1 MLRTLVKDSA
11 VYAVG
16 TVASQLVGFI
26 MIPVYTR
33 VLTPADYGIIET
45 IVRLVDIIGLL
56 LSLGLAEALLRHYYL
71 AKTDDERNRLIGT
84 VFNLNLLVVAAGVLV
99 FWPLSPWLTRLA
111 FGHDRYTHYVAVSLI
126 GMMIGSLIELPLT
139 LWRAEGK
146 PWRFTAISLLK
157 LFTHLSANIVLVV
170 WLRWGVWGVVISG
183 LLNAVVWSVVLGV
196 MVRLKHGI
204 YFDKGW
210 LASVLR
216 YGVPLVPAGLS
227 QFVLHY
233 SDRFFLVRYVS
244 ESELGLYSLAYR
256 FGMLVSVFHGIV
268 ALAWSPWAYRVG
280 DNEEGG
286 VLHLARATS
295 LILVVFACLSAFIA
309 LLSAPAIRLM
319 SAPGFWKAADYVPV
333 LALAYWFFMA
343 QGPLGTGA
351 RLARRTDLLAAAN
364 GLAAAVCLLLS
375 WWLIPLYGVWG
386 AVVMTAL
393 SMLTLMGGCYY
404 VSQKVFTVHYD
415 LPTMTFAVTLVGVP
429 ALYNLLMRHTGVF
442 EGIIDLL
449 LRLLIGAGIAVATVY
464 WLRGRRIAA
473 IPSWNQWL
481 RLMARAK
488 SRALG

>member
-16 TVASQLVGFI
+16 TIASRLVGFI

-196 MVRLKHGI
+196 MVRLKYGI

-244 ESELGLYSLAYR
+244 ESEVGLYSLAYR
-256 FGMLVSVFHGIV
+256 FGMLVIV
-268 ALAWSPWAYRVG
+268 LYKIISLAWNPWAYRL
-280 DNEEGG
+280 GG
-286 VLHLARATS
+286 SQEQGGLHLARATS
-295 LILVVFACLSAFIA
+295 LILISFACVSAFVALIA
-309 LLSAPAIRLM
+309 APAIRLM
-319 SAPGFWKAADYVPV
+319 SAPAFWEAGKYVA
-333 LALAYWFFMA
+333 LLSLAYWFFMA
-343 QGPLGTGA
+343 QGLLSTGA
-351 RLARRTDLLAAAN
+351 RLARRTGLLAAAN

-375 WWLIPLYGVWG
+375 WWLIPHYGVWG
-386 AVVMTAL
+386 AVVMTVL
-393 SMLTLMGGCYY
+393 SMLTLVGACY
-404 VSQKVFTVHYD
+404 VISQKA
-415 LPTMTFAVTLVGVP
+415 FAVEYDKASLGLAFALACVPGV
-429 ALYNLLMRHTGVF
+429 YNLMVNHTG
-442 EGIIDLL
+442 ILDMT
-449 LRLLIGAGIAVATVY
+449 LRIATCAGIAAVAAY
-464 WLRGRRIAA
+464 WMQARRIVRL
-473 IPSWNQWL
+473 PSWRQWR

-488 SRALG
+488 ARTAA

>member
-16 TVASQLVGFI
+16 TIASRLVGFI

-196 MVRLKHGI
+196 MVRLKYGI

-343 QGPLGTGA
+343 QGPISTGA
-351 RLARRTDLLAAAN
+351 KLARRTYLLAAAN
-364 GLAAAVCLLLS
+364 GVAAAVCLLLS
-375 WWLIPLYGVWG
+375 WWLIPRYGVWG
-386 AVVMTAL
+386 AVVMTVL
-393 SMLTLMGGCYY
+393 SMLTLVAGCYA
-404 VSQKVFTVHYD
+404 VSQKVFAVQYD
-415 LPTMTFAVTLVGVP
+415 TTSLGLAFALACMPIV
-429 ALYNLLMRHTGVF
+429 YNLLVHDTGIMDLILRTLMCV
-442 EGIIDLL
+442 GIAAAAMYWLQARCAV
-449 LRLLIGAGIAVATVY
+449 RLLSWTQRPVSP
-464 WLRGRRIAA
+464 RGNRT
-473 IPSWNQWL
+473 W
-481 RLMARAK
+481 M
-488 SRALG
+488 

>member
-16 TVASQLVGFI
+16 TIASRLVGFI

-111 FGHDRYTHYVAVSLI
+111 FGHDRYTHFVAVSLI

-170 WLRWGVWGVVISG
+170 WLRWGVWGVVMSG
-183 LLNAVVWSVVLGV
+183 LLNAVLWSVVLGV
-196 MVRLKHGI
+196 LVRLRYGSC
-204 YFDKGW
+204 FDKRW
-210 LASVLR
+210 LVPVLR
-216 YGVPLVPAGLS
+216 YGLPLVPTSLS

-233 SDRFFLVRYVS
+233 SDRFFLVRYVN

-256 FGMLVSVFHGIV
+256 FGMLVSVFYGIV
-268 ALAWSPWAYRVG
+268 SLAWSPWAYRVG

-319 SAPGFWKAADYVPV
+319 SAPRFWKAADYVPV

-343 QGPLGTGA
+343 QGPISTGA
-351 RLARRTDLLAAAN
+351 KLARRTDLLAAAN
-364 GLAAAVCLLLS
+364 GVAAAVCLLLS

-386 AVVMTAL
+386 AVVMTAI
-393 SMLTLMGGCYY
+393 SMLTLVVACYL
-404 VSQKVFTVHYD
+404 VSQKVFAVQYD
-415 LPTMTFAVTLVGVP
+415 LLTVAFAVMLASVP
-429 ALYNLLMRHTGVF
+429 VVYQLMAWHN
-442 EGIIDLL
+442 GIIDLI
-449 LRLLIGAGIAVATVY
+449 LRLMIGAGIASAAIY
-464 WLRGRRIAA
+464 WLQARSIAQL
-473 IPSWNQWL
+473 PSWGQWR
-481 RLMARAK
+481 RLMAKMGAGWLVPR
-488 SRALG
+488 